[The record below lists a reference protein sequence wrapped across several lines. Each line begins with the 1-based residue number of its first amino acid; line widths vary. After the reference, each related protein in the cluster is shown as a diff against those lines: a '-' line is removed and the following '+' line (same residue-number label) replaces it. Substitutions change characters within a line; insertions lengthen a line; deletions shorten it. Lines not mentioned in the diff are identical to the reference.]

1 MKKAWL
7 PIILLVLSSCA
18 KLSEEERA
26 EKAQAYFRSAM
37 ANFKE
42 KDYGD
47 AAFDFEESLR
57 YMDHLTR
64 EQIETAKYM
73 IALSYYY
80 DEDYV
85 NAIVYLED
93 FIFYYPRH
101 PKTEEAYYYLIDS
114 YINVAPDPYR
124 DQTYTWKAIKKA
136 KEFLSKYGETK
147 FRKKVNALIEKAYR
161 KIAKHDY
168 LIARFYEDYG
178 YTYSAAVRYRE
189 LMLNY
194 PQYID
199 QEEVA
204 FRYLSSLLR
213 IEEQSGREQ
222 EKISAL
228 LKEAREKLSS
238 VKDPEEKRFILKRI
252 KFLESE
258 IKRWEKIKD
267 DALKEAKE
275 SMEKFKE
282 VYKNSRFL
290 QQLEELSSKITWK
303 N

>member
-1 MKKAWL
+1 MKKAY
-7 PIILLVLSSCA
+7 LLLIALLLGGCA

-26 EKAQAYFRSAM
+26 EKAQGYFRDAM
-37 ANFKE
+37 ANFRE

-47 AAFDFEESLR
+47 AAFDFGEALR
-57 YMDHLTR
+57 FMDHLTQK
-64 EQIETAKYM
+64 QIETAKYM

-85 NAIVYLED
+85 NAIVYFED

-101 PKTEEAYYYLIDS
+101 PKAEEAYYYLIDS

-124 DQTYTWKAIKKA
+124 DQTYTWKAIEKA
-136 KEFLSKYGETK
+136 REFLSKYQDTK
-147 FRKKVNALIEKAYR
+147 FKTKVEELIEKAYR

-189 LMLNY
+189 LMLKY
-194 PQYID
+194 SQYID
-199 QEEVA
+199 EEEVA
-204 FRYLSSLLR
+204 FRYILSLLR
-213 IEEQSGREQ
+213 VDEQAKREQ
-222 EKISAL
+222 ERIRSL
-228 LKEAREKLSS
+228 LEEARDRLSS
-238 VKDPEEKRFILKRI
+238 AEEKDKGFILKRI

-258 IKRWEKIKD
+258 IKRWEKIKV
-267 DALKEAKE
+267 DALREAKE
-275 SMEKFKE
+275 SLERFRQS
-282 VYKNSRFL
+282 YKNSRFL
-290 QQLEELSSKITWK
+290 PKLEELLHRITAWK